1 MILLHSETLIFKI
14 IRGRIHK
21 NCGIIKLS
29 SSYIA
34 SETFL
39 KVPSAKYCA
48 DVILD

>member
-29 SSYIA
+29 SSYIVR
-34 SETFL
+34 FF
-39 KVPSAKYCA
+39 
-48 DVILD
+48 